1 MLDIGSMTP
10 EEIAVRLTEMGQ
22 PAYRA
27 GQIFRWIHSGT
38 GSFDK
43 MTDLPAA
50 LRQELEKKFVIY
62 SIKIDKKLV
71 SPGDNTVKY
80 LYRLHD
86 GETVE
91 SVVMHYK
98 HGSSVCISS
107 QVGCKMGCGFCATGL
122 GGFTRNLTAS
132 EMLAQIMAAKKDLSI
147 DINHAVLMGMGEP
160 LDNFEALS
168 RFLTLVSHPQGLA
181 ISRRHISVSTCGLVD
196 GIYKL
201 METKPQCTLSVS
213 LHAPDDELRSRL
225 MPVNRR
231 WNIKEL
237 LDACRR
243 FTKETGRRVS
253 FEYALIKD
261 LNDAE
266 EQAVRLAALLRGMK
280 AHLNL
285 IPMNAVK
292 ETPYRKSDRKRIMC
306 FFKVLTNAG
315 INVTI
320 RRTLGADIGA
330 SCGQL
335 RGKSPNN
342 TDI

>member
-147 DINHAVLMGMGEP
+147 DINHAVLMG
-160 LDNFEALS
+160 
-168 RFLTLVSHPQGLA
+168 
-181 ISRRHISVSTCGLVD
+181 
-196 GIYKL
+196 
-201 METKPQCTLSVS
+201 
-213 LHAPDDELRSRL
+213 
-225 MPVNRR
+225 
-231 WNIKEL
+231 
-237 LDACRR
+237 
-243 FTKETGRRVS
+243 
-253 FEYALIKD
+253 
-261 LNDAE
+261 
-266 EQAVRLAALLRGMK
+266 
-280 AHLNL
+280 
-285 IPMNAVK
+285 
-292 ETPYRKSDRKRIMC
+292 
-306 FFKVLTNAG
+306 
-315 INVTI
+315 
-320 RRTLGADIGA
+320 
-330 SCGQL
+330 
-335 RGKSPNN
+335 
-342 TDI
+342 